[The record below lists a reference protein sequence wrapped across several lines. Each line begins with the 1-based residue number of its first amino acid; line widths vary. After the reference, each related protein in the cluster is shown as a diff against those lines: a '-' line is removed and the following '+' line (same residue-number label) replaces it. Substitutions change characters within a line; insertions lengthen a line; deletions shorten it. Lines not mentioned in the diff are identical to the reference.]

1 MFCFQSGISA
11 YVSVITVIVVVI
23 GACLIV
29 LAAAIYLMWQ
39 RKGELE
45 DLCLKCKS
53 VCSIVCA
60 NLSEPV
66 AYIPSDL

>member
-1 MFCFQSGISA
+1 MWVIPTVALSLDTKPELDD
-11 YVSVITVIVVVI
+11 VTSVITVIVVVI

-45 DLCLKCKS
+45 DLCLIK
-53 VCSIVCA
+53 VHGT
-60 NLSEPV
+60 
-66 AYIPSDL
+66 

>member
-1 MFCFQSGISA
+1 MIPTVALSLDTKPELDD
-11 YVSVITVIVVVI
+11 VTSVITVIVVVI

-45 DLCLKCKS
+45 DLCLIK
-53 VCSIVCA
+53 VHVT
-60 NLSEPV
+60 
-66 AYIPSDL
+66 